1 MTTEYIEDQT
11 GQNLVQIAFP
21 ISKPLTIF
29 PKNFLETKRLCRRL
43 VSERMVVL
51 YGGVFLA
58 PPPLHTTDNTTSFL
72 NTIKVTLLA
81 IQLFYLTNAK

>member
-58 PPPLHTTDNTTSFL
+58 PPPPYNRHHHLISQHNKSHPTCDTTFL
-72 NTIKVTLLA
+72 SYK
-81 IQLFYLTNAK
+81 